1 MGQKI
6 NPNSVRLGYIKNWQ
20 SRWVADFKSMPQ
32 LIREDYDI
40 RDIIKERFIQA
51 AVSSVA
57 IERLG
62 NYLKITI
69 NTARPGIV
77 IGRKGQD
84 IETLRSDLEKM
95 TGKKVYINV
104 FEIKVPELDATLVAQ
119 AIAFQLEKRVSYKKA
134 CKKAMEKTIASGALG
149 IKVMVSGRLGGAEIA
164 RREWYRKGRVPLQTF
179 SADVDYGFA
188 EANTVMGKIGV
199 KVWIFKKLFF
209 AKTPRELQ
217 EELKKLRLEEEKNN
231 MVIGENIAKGEN
243 EEGNKGDQNVDA

>member
-1 MGQKI
+1 MGHKI
-6 NPNSVRLGYIKNWQ
+6 HPNSVRLGYIRNWQ
-20 SRWVADFKSMPQ
+20 SRWVSDFKDMPK
-32 LIREDYDI
+32 LIGEDFEI
-40 RDIIKERFIQA
+40 RNMIKEKFMQA
-51 AVSSVA
+51 AVSSVS

-84 IETLRSDLEKM
+84 IENLRTQLERM

-104 FEIKVPELDATLVAQ
+104 FEIKLVELDANLVAQ
-119 AIAFQLEKRVSYKKA
+119 SVAFQLEKRVSYKKA
-134 CKKAMEKTIASGALG
+134 CKKAMDKTMASGALG
-149 IKVMVSGRLGGAEIA
+149 VKIMVSGRLGGAEIA
-164 RREWYRKGRVPLQTF
+164 RREWYRRGRVPLQTF

-188 EANTVMGKIGV
+188 EANTIMGKIGV

-217 EELKKLRLEEEKNN
+217 EELKKVRMEEEKNS
-231 MVIGENIAKGEN
+231 MLVAGESNRELPA
-243 EEGNKGDQNVDA
+243 KGDQNVDA

>member
-6 NPNSVRLGYIKNWQ
+6 HPNSVRLGYIRNWQ
-20 SRWVADFKSMPQ
+20 SRWVADFKDMPQ
-32 LIREDYDI
+32 LIREDYEI
-40 RDIIKERFIQA
+40 RNMVKEKFLQA
-51 AVSSVA
+51 AVSSVI

-84 IETLRSDLEKM
+84 IETLRAELERM

-104 FEIKVPELDATLVAQ
+104 FEIKVAELDATLVAQ
-119 AIAFQLEKRVSYKKA
+119 SIAFQLEKRVSYKRA
-134 CKKAMEKTIASGALG
+134 CKKAMEKTMASGALG

-217 EELKKLRLEEEKNN
+217 EELKKMRLEEEKQN
-231 MVIGENIAKGEN
+231 MIVGENISK
-243 EEGNKGDQNVDA
+243 EENKGDQNVDA

>member
-6 NPNSVRLGYIKNWQ
+6 HPNAVRLGYIRNWQ
-20 SRWVADFKSMPQ
+20 SRWVSSFKDMPY
-32 LIREDYDI
+32 LIREDYEI
-40 RDIIKERFIQA
+40 RNIIKERFLQA
-51 AVSSVA
+51 AISSVI
-57 IERLG
+57 IERIG
-62 NYLKITI
+62 NYIKITI
-69 NTARPGIV
+69 NSARPGII

-84 IETLRSDLEKM
+84 IEMLRSDLERF

-104 FEIKVPELDATLVAQ
+104 FEIKIPELDANLVAQ

-188 EANTVMGKIGV
+188 EANTIMGKIGV
-199 KVWIFKKLFF
+199 KVWIFKKLYF
-209 AKTPRELQ
+209 AKTPRELA
-217 EELKKLRLEEEKNN
+217 EELKKLRIEEEKTN
-231 MVIGENIAKGEN
+231 MVVSENIDS
-243 EEGNKGDQNVDA
+243 NKGDKNASNA

>member
-6 NPNSVRLGYIKNWQ
+6 HPNSVRLGYIRNWQ
-20 SRWVADFKSMPQ
+20 SRWVADFKDMPQ

-40 RDIIKERFIQA
+40 RDMVKEKFNQA
-51 AVSSVA
+51 SVSSVI

-84 IETLRSDLEKM
+84 IETLRAELERM
-95 TGKKVYINV
+95 TKKKVYINV

-119 AIAFQLEKRVSYKKA
+119 SIAFQLEKRVSYKKA
-134 CKKAMEKTIASGALG
+134 CKKAMDKTMASGALG

-179 SADVDYGFA
+179 AADVDYGFV
-188 EANTVMGKIGV
+188 EANTIMGKIGV

-217 EELKKLRLEEEKNN
+217 EELKKLRLEEEKQN
-231 MVIGENIAKGEN
+231 MVMGEGVEKKEEIQGE
-243 EEGNKGDQNVDA
+243 QNVDA

>member
-6 NPNSVRLGYIKNWQ
+6 NPNSVRLGYIRNWQ
-20 SRWVADFKSMPQ
+20 SRWVSSFKDMPA
-32 LIREDYDI
+32 LIREDYEI
-40 RDIIKERFIQA
+40 REMVNEKFIQA
-51 AVSSVA
+51 AISSVS

-62 NYLKITI
+62 NYIKITI

-84 IETLRSDLEKM
+84 IESLREELEKM

-104 FEIKVPELDATLVAQ
+104 FEIKVPELDARLVAQ
-119 AIAFQLEKRVSYKKA
+119 TIAYQIEKRVSYKRA

-179 SADVDYGFA
+179 SADVDYGFV

-217 EELKKLRLEEEKNN
+217 EELKKVRLEEEKQN
-231 MVIGENIAKGEN
+231 MVVNSMQGEVSND
-243 EEGNKGDQNVDA
+243 KGDENANA

>member
-6 NPNSVRLGYIKNWQ
+6 HPNSVRLGYIRNWQ
-20 SRWVADFKSMPQ
+20 SRWVADFKDMPQ
-32 LIREDYDI
+32 LIREDYEI
-40 RDIIKERFIQA
+40 RNMVKEKFLQA
-51 AVSSVA
+51 AVSSVI

-84 IETLRSDLEKM
+84 IETLRAELERM

-104 FEIKVPELDATLVAQ
+104 FEIKVAELDATLVAQ
-119 AIAFQLEKRVSYKKA
+119 SIAFQLEKRVSYKRA
-134 CKKAMEKTIASGALG
+134 CKKAMEKTMASGALG
-149 IKVMVSGRLGGAEIA
+149 IKVMVSGRLGGAKIA

-217 EELKKLRLEEEKNN
+217 EELKKMRLEEEKQN
-231 MVIGENIAKGEN
+231 MIVGENISK
-243 EEGNKGDQNVDA
+243 EENKGDQNVDA